1 VVRVCGG
8 RKGRIG
14 SASSPVGRV
23 LGSCCGWLVPSM
35 LEAEVAG
42 YAELWLGVVPRGIVE
57 SASKKMAR
65 RLHRKQEDGRM
76 PSVVLQMARG

>member
-1 VVRVCGG
+1 
-8 RKGRIG
+8 
-14 SASSPVGRV
+14 
-23 LGSCCGWLVPSM
+23 M